1 MIESIFIKNYK
12 KFDRD
17 TIKIEQHNIIIGEND
32 SGKSTILQ
40 ALDIF
45 FNQEKID
52 KAYVKNLGNPV
63 EIGIRYNGNMY
74 KKTYSGATY
83 KLTDTDGN
91 MDDLNTIKY
100 IYIPT
105 GKYDV
110 CDMIQQL
117 SIAKVLENT
126 NEELIAELKRI
137 SQESINQVISGIDND
152 LVVLNNETTNIIG
165 EEKFSYNSSLK
176 FGVKSDGVAVEA
188 RGSGFQ
194 KNLLYALL
202 IGNQY
207 DNVIL
212 GIDEIENS
220 FSINNA
226 KNMISKIHERIGQTL
241 ITTHSTQVLN
251 ARNNANIYPL
261 FSENNSSLIE
271 LLESLDNTENKDYI
285 LVEGPYDLNWVK
297 TAINLLG
304 KSNDYIVLPSGGCGN
319 IDHLCRELE
328 SYNKKCHLIKD
339 GDTNED
345 RSLSK
350 DCIELYAP
358 LDAINEIL
366 DLELEHVPES
376 KEEFFN
382 LTIIEGVRNSD
393 TVKDKISKNINNY
406 LTIDN
411 PLISEIEN
419 LISDN

>member
-1 MIESIFIKNYK
+1 MIESIFIKNFK
-12 KFDRD
+12 KFDRK
-17 TIKIEQHNIIIGEND
+17 TIKIDQHNIFVGEND

-52 KAYVKNLGNPV
+52 KVYVKSQGDPV

-74 KKTYSGATY
+74 KKTYSTASY
-83 KLTDTDGN
+83 KLTNSSGN
-91 MDDLNTIKY
+91 IDDLSNIKY

-110 CDMIQQL
+110 TEMIQQL

-126 NEELIAELKRI
+126 SQELINELKGI
-137 SQESINQVISGIDND
+137 SQESINQVISGVDRD
-152 LVVLNNETTNIIG
+152 LIVLNNETTSLVG
-165 EEKFSYNSSLK
+165 KEKFSYNSSLK
-176 FGVKSDGVAVEA
+176 FGIESDGIAVEA

-207 DNVIL
+207 NNVVL

-226 KNMISKIHERIGQTL
+226 KNMISKLHERIRQTL

-261 FSENNSSLIE
+261 FSENNTSLIQ

-285 LVEGPYDLNWVK
+285 LVEGPYDLNWIK
-297 TAINLLG
+297 TSINLLG

-319 IDHLCRELE
+319 INHLCKELE
-328 SYNKKCHLIKD
+328 SYNKKCYLIKD
-339 GDTNED
+339 GDTNEEK
-345 RSLSK
+345 SLSK
-350 DCIELYAP
+350 ECIELYAP
-358 LDAINEIL
+358 LEAINEIL
-366 DLELEHVPES
+366 DLDLNHVPVT
-376 KEEFFN
+376 KNEFFDA
-382 LTIIEGVRNSD
+382 TTIEGVRNSD

-406 LTIDN
+406 LTVDN

-419 LISDN
+419 LISGN

>member
-1 MIESIFIKNYK
+1 MIESIFIRNFK
-12 KFDRD
+12 KYDRK
-17 TIKIEQHNIIIGEND
+17 TIKIEKHNIIIGEND

-52 KAYVKNLGNPV
+52 KSYVRNIGEPV
-63 EIGIRYNGNMY
+63 EIGIRYKETFY
-74 KKTYSGATY
+74 KKVYSGATY
-83 KLTDTDGN
+83 KLTESSDN
-91 MDDLNTIKY
+91 IDDLNNIKY
-100 IYIPT
+100 IYIPA

-110 CDMIQQL
+110 TEMVQQL

-126 NEELIAELKRI
+126 KEELISELKKI
-137 SQESINQVISGIDND
+137 SQESINQVISGIDRD
-152 LVVLNNETTNIIG
+152 FMVLNNETTNLIG

-176 FGVKSDGVAVEA
+176 FGIKSDGVAVEA
-188 RGSGFQ
+188 RGAGFQ

-207 DNVIL
+207 NNVIL

-226 KNMISKIHERIGQTL
+226 KNMIRKIHERIGQTL
-241 ITTHSTQVLN
+241 ITTHSSQILK

-261 FSENNSSLIE
+261 FIENNTSLIQ
-271 LLESLDNTENKDYI
+271 LLESLDNTENKNYV

-319 IDHLCRELE
+319 IDHLSRELE
-328 SYNKKCHLIKD
+328 SYNKKCYLIKD
-339 GDTNED
+339 GDTNEEK
-345 RSLSK
+345 SLSK

-358 LDAINEIL
+358 LEAINNIL
-366 DLELEHVPES
+366 DLELDHIPES
-376 KEEFFN
+376 KDDFFD
-382 LTIIEGVRNSD
+382 LTTIENVRNKD
-393 TVKDKISKNINNY
+393 TVKEKISKHINEY

-411 PLISEIEN
+411 PLVAEIN
-419 LISDN
+419 SLISDN

>member
-1 MIESIFIKNYK
+1 MIESIFIKNFK
-12 KFDRD
+12 KFDRK
-17 TIKIEQHNIIIGEND
+17 TIKIDQHNIFVGEND

-52 KAYVKNLGNPV
+52 KVYVKSQGDPV

-74 KKTYSGATY
+74 KKTYSTASY
-83 KLTDTDGN
+83 KLTNSSGN
-91 MDDLNTIKY
+91 IDDLSNIKY

-110 CDMIQQL
+110 TEMIQQL

-126 NEELIAELKRI
+126 SQELINELKGI
-137 SQESINQVISGIDND
+137 SQESINQVISGVDRD
-152 LVVLNNETTNIIG
+152 LIVLNNETTSLVG
-165 EEKFSYNSSLK
+165 KEKFSYNSSLK
-176 FGVKSDGVAVEA
+176 FGIESDGIAVEA

-207 DNVIL
+207 NNVVL

-226 KNMISKIHERIGQTL
+226 KNMISKLHERIGQTL

-261 FSENNSSLIE
+261 FSENNTSLIQ

-285 LVEGPYDLNWVK
+285 LVEGPYDLNWIK
-297 TAINLLG
+297 TSINLLG
-304 KSNDYIVLPSGGCGN
+304 KSNDYIVLPSGECGN
-319 IDHLCRELE
+319 INHLCKELE
-328 SYNKKCHLIKD
+328 SYNKKCYLIKD
-339 GDTNED
+339 GDTNEEK
-345 RSLSK
+345 SLSK
-350 DCIELYAP
+350 ECIELYAP
-358 LDAINEIL
+358 LEAINEIL
-366 DLELEHVPES
+366 DLDLNHVPVT
-376 KEEFFN
+376 KNEFFDA
-382 LTIIEGVRNSD
+382 TTIEGVRNSD

-406 LTIDN
+406 LTVDN

-419 LISDN
+419 LISGN